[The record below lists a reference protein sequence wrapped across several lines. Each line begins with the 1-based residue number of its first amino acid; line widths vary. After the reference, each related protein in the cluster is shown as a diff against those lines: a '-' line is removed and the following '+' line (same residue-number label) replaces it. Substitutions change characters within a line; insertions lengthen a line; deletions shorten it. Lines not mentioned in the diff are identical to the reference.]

1 MSGTQVIIMGAGGRM
16 GSTLMRLAR
25 EDRDL
30 QLVGAVERG
39 ERLEGLQGGD
49 ITADSDPRAVFSAHP
64 GAVVVDFSHPQ
75 ATVETVRAAEENG
88 NPMVIGT
95 TGFDQAQNETL
106 QEAAVRIPL
115 FMAPNMSVG
124 INVLLEFLP
133 KLGELLGPDY
143 DIEISEIHHKHK
155 KDAPS
160 GTAVK
165 LAQSLADLRGWDEG
179 SLRYARQG
187 MIGERP
193 EEEIGVQTLRG
204 GDVVGE
210 HTVYFMGPGERID
223 LTHRV
228 YSRDTF
234 AQGALRAAKWLSGK
248 KAGRIYSMRDLFA
261 DLMG

>member
-16 GSTLMRLAR
+16 GSTLMRLSR

-39 ERLEGLQGGD
+39 ERLEGLQAGD
-49 ITADSDPRAVFSAHP
+49 ITADSDPQAVFSAHP

-95 TGFDQAQNETL
+95 TGFNHAQNETL

-133 KLGELLGPDY
+133 KLAALLGPDY
-143 DIEISEIHHKHK
+143 DLEISEIHHKHK

-165 LAQSLADLRGWDEG
+165 LAQSLAELRGWDEG

-210 HTVYFMGPGERID
+210 HTVYFFGPGERID

-248 KAGRIYSMRDLFA
+248 DPGRIYSMRDLFA
-261 DLMG
+261 ELTG

>member
-1 MSGTQVIIMGAGGRM
+1 MPSTEVIIMGAGGRM

-25 EDRDL
+25 EDREL
-30 QLVGAVERG
+30 KLVGAVEKSD
-39 ERLEGLQGGD
+39 RLEDLKGGD
-49 ITADSDPRAVFSAHP
+49 LIANSDPKAVFSSFP
-64 GAVVVDFSHPQ
+64 EAVVVDFSHPQ
-75 ATVETVRAAEENG
+75 ATVDTVRAAEAQG
-88 NPMVIGT
+88 NPVVVGT
-95 TGFDQAQNETL
+95 TGFDEAQKEVL
-106 QEAAVRIPL
+106 QEAAYSIPL

-133 KLGELLGPDY
+133 KLAALLGPDY
-143 DIEISEIHHKHK
+143 DLEISEIHHKHK

-165 LAQSLADLRGWDEG
+165 LAESLAELRGWDNE

-193 EEEIGVQTLRG
+193 EEEIGVQTIRG

-210 HTVYFMGPGERID
+210 HTVYFLGPGERID

-248 KAGRIYSMRDLFA
+248 SSGRIYSMSDLFA
-261 DLMG
+261 DLVP

>member
-30 QLVGAVERG
+30 ELIGAVERG

-49 ITADSDPRAVFSAHP
+49 ITADSDPRNVFSAHP

-75 ATVETVRAAEENG
+75 ATVETVRVAEENG

-106 QEAAVRIPL
+106 QEASVRIPL

-133 KLGELLGPDY
+133 KLAELLGPDY

-165 LAQSLADLRGWDEG
+165 LGQSLAELRGWDEG

-248 KAGRIYSMRDLFA
+248 NAGRIYSMPDIFA